1 LIWRKYKKMNLGAAV
16 QNDEF
21 RPDSS
26 MLELFIY
33 LLHCA
38 AFRATRKRRTYCQP
52 KEAGSLKVAA

>member
-1 LIWRKYKKMNLGAAV
+1 MNLGAAV